1 MGRRRWRMLK
11 KAQVA
16 ETERAL
22 ATVAEESVTL
32 QPANVL
38 VEKTVIRN
46 PVEIYKDNK
55 WIVVDESA
63 ENFPYPVKLK
73 ITPDWALEVVT
84 ERNNNNR
91 NVRDDRVE
99 RYIRDL
105 LDGNWEVIN
114 NGIGFYK
121 DGTLADGQHRLWA
134 IVESQQTVELIVVFG
149 MAKTAIAKIDEGA
162 ARSTKDV
169 ATMMGLDASN
179 TRLSVTN
186 YILEYRNIRK
196 TTPRGEQIAFYERH
210 KDAVEFVVSR
220 VKKHKITKAPVL
232 AAVMRAWYNVDRDRL
247 SRFCEVLDSGFPND
261 KIEHSAILLREFLLR
276 NNNNSG
282 PFRMEMYRKTEAAVS
297 AFVEARPLEKLYA
310 KAEEQF
316 PLPEEKLVEST

>member
-1 MGRRRWRMLK
+1 MGRRRWRMLN
-11 KAQVA
+11 KAKAV
-16 ETERAL
+16 ETEQAL
-22 ATVAEESVTL
+22 AVIAEETL
-32 QPANVL
+32 AVKNAEVHIESP
-38 VEKTVIRN
+38 VIRN
-46 PVEIYKDNK
+46 PVEIYRDGK

-63 ENFPYPVKLK
+63 ENFPYPVKMK
-73 ITPDWALEVVT
+73 VTPDWALSVVT

-105 LDGNWEVIN
+105 LEGNWEVIN

-134 IVESQQTVELIVVFG
+134 IVESQQTVDLIVVFG
-149 MAKTAIAKIDEGA
+149 MAKSAIAKIDEGA

-169 ATMMGLDASN
+169 ATMMGLDATN

-186 YILEYRNIRK
+186 YVLEYRNIRK

-210 KDAVEFVVSR
+210 KDAVDFVVTR
-220 VKKHKITKAPVL
+220 VKKHKVTKAPVL
-232 AAVMRAWYNVDRDRL
+232 AAIMRAWYNVDRDRL
-247 SRFCEVLDSGFPND
+247 ARFCEVLDSGFPND

-282 PFRMEMYRKTEAAVS
+282 PFRAEMYRKTEAAVS
-297 AFVEARPLEKLYA
+297 AFVESRPLEKLYA